1 VHAAEPELRPRQGD
15 RLGAYQLHEVL
26 GEGAI
31 GRVFL
36 AERPTDRSFVALKV
50 LKAALSEDDTYVRR
64 FLREARV
71 AAQVQ
76 SRHVVDI
83 EDFGEADGLHYLAV
97 QYVRGGTLEDRL
109 REAGRFELP
118 ELVRLT
124 AEIAA
129 GLDALHSAGI
139 VHRDVKPSN
148 VMVDL
153 SGTAAI
159 TDFGIAKGRAYT
171 VLTRPGQVLGT
182 LDYLAPELLREEEAS
197 PACDVYSLGCLVYE
211 GLTGQ
216 PPFAQRGIFE
226 IGVAHLEETAADP
239 AGLRDDVPPELGW
252 AVLQALRKDPAA
264 RPATATAFAHLLSA
278 ASRATT

>member
-1 VHAAEPELRPRQGD
+1 MEAAGPDLRPRQGE
-15 RLGAYQLHEVL
+15 RLGPYQLHELL

-36 AERPTDRSFVALKV
+36 AERPNDRSFVALKV
-50 LKAALSEDDTYVRR
+50 LKAELSEDDTYVQR

-71 AAQVQ
+71 AAEVR
-76 SRHVVDI
+76 SRHIVDI
-83 EDFGEADGLHYLAV
+83 EDVGEAGGVHYLAV
-97 QYVRGGTLEDRL
+97 EYVRGGTLEDRL
-109 REAGRFELP
+109 GEAGLLDLD

-139 VHRDVKPSN
+139 VHRDIKPSN

-159 TDFGIAKGRAYT
+159 TDFGLAKGRAYT

-182 LDYLAPELLREEEAS
+182 LDYLAPELLRNEQAE

-211 GLTGQ
+211 GLTGA
-216 PPFAQRGIFE
+216 PPFAKRGIFE
-226 IGVAHLEETAADP
+226 IGVAHLEETPVNP
-239 AGLRDDVPPELGW
+239 AELRSDAPPQMGW
-252 AVLQALRKDPAA
+252 AVLQALAKDPAE
-264 RPATATAFAHLLSA
+264 RPQTATAFAHLLSA
-278 ASRATT
+278 ARRATT